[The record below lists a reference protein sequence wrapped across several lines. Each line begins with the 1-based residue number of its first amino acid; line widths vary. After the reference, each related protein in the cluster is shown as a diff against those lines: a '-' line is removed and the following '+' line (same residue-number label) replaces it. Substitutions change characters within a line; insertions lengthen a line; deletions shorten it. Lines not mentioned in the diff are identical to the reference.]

1 MNKHVFTTC
10 LGDEAL
16 GVEDPVQVELMKLI
30 EYADHVEE
38 VEIEAKLGLFE
49 FYRFENQE
57 GKELIDSCFE
67 SEFILDNDHVKKF
80 SSGIPKEMFLRIHKI
95 LDDVCEKEKVTEEE
109 KASEEVDMHHA
120 PVRRECMQIRKR
132 VVVRSRDDF
141 YEVNNDQNRGGNSR
155 KKRQKRACNRE
166 CVRVSVDEET
176 GEQTSVIQKQRI
188 RNLQLRSATRPGA
201 RDIRISLNNEK
212 PNPYVPNTATDTRVF
227 FRRKR
232 RTKYF
237 FDAWV
242 IDLTT
247 VENPPIYP
255 GSKAEPSYEVEV
267 EILPDLI
274 NSRQMNDQ
282 FSDYIAAFLHTVRV
296 LSQITVDCTDESF
309 LLALQALP
317 IREEKSILNAQKP
330 WTPSDCTSDAYK
342 TKVGDVAPLI
352 GHYYDYAAKENILK
366 EPPGVDDDAM

>member
-10 LGDEAL
+10 LGDEVQ

-30 EYADHVEE
+30 EFADTVEE

-49 FYRFENQE
+49 FTRYGNHE

-67 SEFILDNDHVKKF
+67 SEFILDNDHVQRF
-80 SSGIPKEMFLRIHKI
+80 GSGIPEEMFLRIQKI
-95 LDDVCEKEKVTEEE
+95 LDDACEKEKATEE
-109 KASEEVDMHHA
+109 KATEDVDMHQA

-132 VVVRSRDDF
+132 VVVLSRDDF
-141 YEVNNDQNRGGNSR
+141 YEVNNYQNRGQKSR
-155 KKRQKRACNRE
+155 RKRQKRAEN
-166 CVRVSVDEET
+166 VRVSVDEET
-176 GEQTSVIQKQRI
+176 GEQMGVVQKQVI

-212 PNPYVPNTATDTRVF
+212 PNSYVPNPETDKRVF
-227 FRRKR
+227 YRRKR

-247 VENPPIYP
+247 VENPRISPDR
-255 GSKAEPSYEVEV
+255 KAEPSYEVEV

-296 LSQITVDCTDESF
+296 LSQISVDFSDESF
-309 LLALQALP
+309 LPALQALP
-317 IREEKSILNAQKP
+317 LREEKSILNAQKP
-330 WTPSDCTSDAYK
+330 WTPTDCTSDAYK
-342 TKVGDVAPLI
+342 TKVGDVTPLI
-352 GHYYDYAAKENILK
+352 GHYYDYAAKEDILK
-366 EPPGVDDDAM
+366 APPEMENEAT